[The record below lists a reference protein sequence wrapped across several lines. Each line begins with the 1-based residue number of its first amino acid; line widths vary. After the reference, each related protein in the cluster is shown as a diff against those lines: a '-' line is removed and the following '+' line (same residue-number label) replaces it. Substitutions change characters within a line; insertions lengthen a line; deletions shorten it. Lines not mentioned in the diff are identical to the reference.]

1 MKIMI
6 KEAAM
11 KKVLITGIT
20 GFAGSHLMDYLL
32 ENTDYKIY
40 GLKRVNSRLRNI
52 HHALDKIELFDG
64 DLLDETSM
72 VSVIKKIMP
81 DQIYHLGALSWV
93 TPSWDM
99 PAIYMQTNAIGT
111 INLLEALRITD
122 CKARILTS
130 ATPEEFGDVPKD
142 LLPITEETRIKPIN
156 PYAASKVAQDMV
168 CITYQASYGM
178 DIVRT
183 RAFNHEGPRRD
194 IHGAIASFA
203 YQIACIENGKQE
215 PVIKVGNLSATRNFT
230 DVRDTVRAY
239 YLAMEKGV
247 SGELYLI
254 GTSQIYTMEE
264 VLNMLVQH
272 SAMSEKISIEVDPA
286 RVRPTE
292 LMTFIGDYSKFQTA
306 TGWKPKYAL
315 NETLDSVLDYW
326 REFVA
331 KELY

>member
-1 MKIMI
+1 MS
-6 KEAAM
+6 

-32 ENTDYKIY
+32 EHTDYEVY
-40 GLKRVNSRLRNI
+40 GIKRVNSSLRNI
-52 HHALDKIELFDG
+52 HHALDKITLLDA
-64 DLLDETSM
+64 DLLDETSLI
-72 VSVIKKIMP
+72 SVLRKVQP

-93 TPSWDM
+93 SPSWDM
-99 PAIYMQTNAIGT
+99 PAIYMQTNAVGT
-111 INLLEALRITD
+111 INLFEAMRMTG
-122 CKARILTS
+122 CQARVLTS
-130 ATPEEFGDVPKD
+130 ATPEEFGDVPQE

-168 CITYQASYGM
+168 CISYHASYGM

-194 IHGAIASFA
+194 KHGAIASFA
-203 YQIACIENGKQE
+203 YQIARIEHGLQE

-239 YLAMEKGV
+239 YLAMEKGM

-254 GTSQIYTMEE
+254 GTDQIYTMEQ
-264 VLNMLVQH
+264 VLHMLIAL
-272 SAMSEKISIEVDPA
+272 SSRANEIKIEVDPA

-292 LMTFIGDYSKFQTA
+292 LMTFIGDYSKFKNMS
-306 TGWKPKYAL
+306 GWEIQYPL
-315 NETLDSVLDYW
+315 QETLESVLEYW
-326 REFVA
+326 REFID
-331 KELY
+331 KGMY

>member
-1 MKIMI
+1 MK
-6 KEAAM
+6 

-32 ENTDYKIY
+32 ENTDYEVY
-40 GLKRVNSRLRNI
+40 GMKRVNSSLRNI
-52 HHALDKIELFDG
+52 HHALNRITLLDA
-64 DLLDETSM
+64 DLLDETSLIRLLQR
-72 VSVIKKIMP
+72 VQP

-93 TPSWDM
+93 SPSWDM

-111 INLLEALRITD
+111 INLFEAMRVTG
-122 CKARILTS
+122 CKARVLTS

-156 PYAASKVAQDMV
+156 PYAASKAAQDMI
-168 CITYQASYGM
+168 CITYHASYGM

-194 IHGAIASFA
+194 KHGAIASFA
-203 YQIACIENGKQE
+203 YQIARIELGLQE
-215 PVIKVGNLSATRNFT
+215 SVIKVGNLSATRNFT

-239 YLAMEKGV
+239 YLAMEKGI

-254 GTSQIYTMEE
+254 GTDQIYTMEQ
-264 VLNMLVQH
+264 VLNML
-272 SAMSEKISIEVDPA
+272 ISLSSKANEIKVEVDPA

-292 LMTFIGDYSKFQTA
+292 LMTFIGDYSKFKDIS
-306 TGWKPKYAL
+306 GWEIQYPL
-315 NETLDSVLDYW
+315 NETLESVLEYW
-326 REFVA
+326 RNFV
-331 KELY
+331 KQGMY

>member
-1 MKIMI
+1 
-6 KEAAM
+6 M

-32 ENTDYKIY
+32 ENTDCEVY
-40 GLKRVNSRLRNI
+40 GIKRVNSNLRNI
-52 HHALDKIELFDG
+52 KHALDKITLFDA
-64 DLLDETSM
+64 DLLDETSLIH
-72 VSVIKKIMP
+72 VLSKVNP

-99 PAIYMQTNAIGT
+99 PAVYMETNAVGT
-111 INLLEALRITD
+111 INLLEAMRVTG

-130 ATPEEFGDVPKD
+130 ATPEEFGDVPKE

-156 PYAASKVAQDMV
+156 PYAASKVAQDMI
-168 CITYQASYGM
+168 CITYHASYGL

-183 RAFNHEGPRRD
+183 RAFNHEGPRRY

-203 YQIACIENGKQE
+203 YQIARIENNFQE
-215 PVIKVGNLSATRNFT
+215 PVVMVGNLSATRNFT

-254 GTSQIYTMEE
+254 GTDQIHTMKE
-264 VLNMLVQH
+264 MLDIL
-272 SAMSEKISIEVDPA
+272 ISKSTKRNEIRVEVDPL

-292 LMTFIGDYSKFQTA
+292 LMTFIGDYSKFKA
-306 TGWKPKYAL
+306 ISGWEPQYAL
-315 NETLDSVLDYW
+315 DDTMDSVLSYW
-326 REFVA
+326 REFVE
-331 KELY
+331 KGMY

>member
-1 MKIMI
+1 
-6 KEAAM
+6 M

-32 ENTDYKIY
+32 NNTEYKVY

-52 HHALDKIELFDG
+52 YHALDKITLVDG
-64 DLLDETSM
+64 DLLDQNSL
-72 VSVIKKIMP
+72 IHILNKIMP

-93 TPSWDM
+93 TPSWSM
-99 PAIYMQTNAIGT
+99 PAVYMQTNAIGT
-111 INLLEALRITD
+111 IHLLEAMRVTG
-122 CKARILTS
+122 CKARVLTS
-130 ATPEEFGDVPKD
+130 ATPEEFGDVPQE

-168 CITYQASYGM
+168 CITYHASYHM

-194 IHGAIASFA
+194 VHGAIASFA
-203 YQIACIENGKQE
+203 YQIANIERKLQE
-215 PVIKVGNLSATRNFT
+215 PIIKVGNLSATRNFT

-254 GTSQIYTMEE
+254 GTKQINTMKE
-264 VLNMLVQH
+264 VLDRLIQYSPM
-272 SAMSEKISIEVDPA
+272 ADKIQIQVDPE

-292 LMTFIGDYSKFQTA
+292 LMTFIGDYSKFQSQ
-306 TGWKPKYAL
+306 TGWKPIYPL
-315 NETLDSVLDYW
+315 QETLQSVLDYW
-326 REFVA
+326 RNFIDN
-331 KELY
+331 KMY

>member
-1 MKIMI
+1 MEIL
-6 KEAAM
+6 M

-32 ENTDYKIY
+32 QNTDYEIY

-52 HHALDKIELFDG
+52 SHALDKITLLDG
-64 DLLDETSM
+64 DLLDENSL
-72 VSVIKKIMP
+72 IHILKKVMP

-93 TPSWDM
+93 TPSWTM
-99 PAIYMQTNAIGT
+99 PAVYMQTNAIGT
-111 INLLEALRITD
+111 IHLLEAMRVTG
-122 CKARILTS
+122 CKARVLTS
-130 ATPEEFGDVPKD
+130 ATPEEFGDVPPE

-156 PYAASKVAQDMV
+156 PYAASKVAQDMI
-168 CITYQASYGM
+168 CITYHASYQM

-203 YQIACIENGKQE
+203 YQIAKIERKMQE
-215 PVIKVGNLSATRNFT
+215 PIIKVGNLAATRNFT

-239 YLAMEKGV
+239 YLAMEKGI

-254 GTSQIYTMEE
+254 GTEQIHTMKE
-264 VLNMLVQH
+264 VLAMLMQL
-272 SAMSEKISIEVDPA
+272 SPMADKIQIEIDPE

-292 LMTFIGDYSKFQTA
+292 LMTFIGNYSKFQLA
-306 TGWKPKYAL
+306 TGWKPEYPLK
-315 NETLDSVLDYW
+315 ETLQSVLDYW
-326 REFVA
+326 RYFIDN
-331 KELY
+331 KMY